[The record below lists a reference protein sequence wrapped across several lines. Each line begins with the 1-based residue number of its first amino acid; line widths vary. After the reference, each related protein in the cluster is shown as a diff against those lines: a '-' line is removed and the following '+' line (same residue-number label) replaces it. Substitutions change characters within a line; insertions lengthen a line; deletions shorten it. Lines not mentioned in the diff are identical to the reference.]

1 VQNRCDAMALL
12 AIQRGLRDRILGRR
26 SPVSPHYAR
35 ELAAQMLLYLDDPIA
50 CLKIGAHGM
59 LDVIAADRINAGFS
73 TPQAAIYSP
82 LVKALRVGICVS
94 KVREVI
100 VDARDGAVSAVWASR
115 HPVVFDDIARDVRFG
130 SKLRAQLL
138 AVGTR
143 RKLAVALR
151 DGDRP
156 IGLLCADRIVHEGF
170 WRTQECTELETIVCH
185 VIAPIVAASRR
196 LCSTANCG
204 TVPLHVDQG
213 VLRLSPAEFK
223 VAELVVSGY
232 SYKEIARC
240 LDRAISTVDHQLR
253 SIRDKLGVNSTA
265 KLIRVL
271 NASLQLAYDAS
282 SPRHKSAARGDNLR
296 VLQFGQSD
304 ARAPIGALPP
314 IT

>member
-1 VQNRCDAMALL
+1 MQNSCDTTAFL
-12 AIQRGLRDRILGRR
+12 AIQRGLRDRLLGRR
-26 SPVSPHYAR
+26 SPVAPRYAR
-35 ELAAQMLLYLDDPIA
+35 DLAAHMLLYLDDPIA

-59 LDVIAADRINAGFS
+59 LDAIAADRINAGFS

-82 LVKALRVGICVS
+82 LVKALRVGVG
-94 KVREVI
+94 VARMREVI

-156 IGLLCADRIVHEGF
+156 IGLLCADRIEHEGF
-170 WRTQECTELETIVCH
+170 WRTQECTELETIVCQ

-196 LCSTANCG
+196 LCSSPNCG
-204 TVPLHVDQG
+204 SVPMQVDQG

-271 NASLQLAYDAS
+271 NASLQQADVAS
-282 SPRHKSAARGDNLR
+282 PQRQATAVRRDDFR
-296 VLQFGQSD
+296 VLQFGQPD
-304 ARAPIGALPP
+304 APAA
-314 IT
+314 